1 MPGVEIGV
9 GRRTHYN
16 HAVKSPPTRGEQP
29 WHALLPLAQLYGML
43 VVNVLSTF
51 IGTIGNILVIVTVH
65 TNCTLQII
73 SNFWLMSLAVPD
85 LLVTALGQPVFVV
98 FLGLQIGGECNA
110 ILS

>member
-1 MPGVEIGV
+1 MHSLQACCKIATHE
-9 GRRTHYN
+9 RRATMVCY
-16 HAVKSPPTRGEQP
+16 
-29 WHALLPLAQLYGML
+29 LLPLAQLYGML

-51 IGTIGNILVIVTVH
+51 IGPIGNMLVIVTVL
-65 TNCTLQII
+65 TNRTLQII
-73 SNFWLMSLAVPD
+73 SNFWLMSLTVPD